1 MTVKLFRTKA
11 NSFLLNPTVLI
22 CIFMTFIFLQI
33 LWAEGGGL
41 ILLLITLIVLWS
53 TKWDWPYFGIS
64 TPYSRNMVMVAIFYA
79 IGLFIIM
86 DIALIPIIEMRF
98 GETDLSD
105 FDDLQGDIVVFLI
118 FSLFMWFT
126 AAFGEELVYRG
137 FFIKRIA
144 IMLGDNQGSW
154 VIAAFI
160 NSFVFGLGHIYMG
173 MSGALQAGLA
183 GLLLSFVF
191 IYNKQN
197 LMMCMLMHG
206 FYDMIWATILYL
218 DKVQAVKA
226 LILETFH

>member
-1 MTVKLFRTKA
+1 
-11 NSFLLNPTVLI
+11 
-22 CIFMTFIFLQI
+22 
-33 LWAEGGGL
+33 
-41 ILLLITLIVLWS
+41 
-53 TKWDWPYFGIS
+53 
-64 TPYSRNMVMVAIFYA
+64 MVAILSA
-79 IGLFIIM
+79 IGIFIIM
-86 DIALIPIIEMRF
+86 DIGLIPIIEMRF

-137 FFIKRIA
+137 FFMKRIA

-160 NSFVFGLGHIYMG
+160 NSFVFGLGHLYMG
-173 MSGALQAGLA
+173 MSGALQAGLI

-197 LMMCMLMHG
+197 LMVCMLMHG

-226 LILETFH
+226 LILENFH